1 MSQSAFQT
9 GDLDLDLD
17 LDGLTGLE
25 IYKIFVSTF

>member
-1 MSQSAFQT
+1 MSRSAFQT
-9 GDLDLDLD
+9 GDLDLD